1 MLVTCVAHDLVVTGI
16 YNKVSAV
23 VARINLKSH
32 AVIYAQKYADVLI
45 MIDRTAGPVG
55 YTSTQC

>member
-1 MLVTCVAHDLVVTGI
+1 MLITCVAHDFIVTGI

-23 VARINLKSH
+23 VTGINLKSH
-32 AVIYAQKYADVLI
+32 AVIYAQKYADASI

-55 YTSTQC
+55 YTSTKC